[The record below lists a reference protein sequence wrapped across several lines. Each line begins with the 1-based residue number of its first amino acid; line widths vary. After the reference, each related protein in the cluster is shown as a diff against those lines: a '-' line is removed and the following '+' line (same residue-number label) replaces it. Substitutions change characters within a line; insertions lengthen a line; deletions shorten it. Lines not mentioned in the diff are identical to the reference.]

1 MLCIVRKGLKM
12 DKKDIPSFIS
22 NNPMFALATSENDI
36 PHVRFMML
44 YRADIGGLVFHTGES
59 KDLYRQLTR
68 NPQVEM
74 CFYSQKDM
82 TQVRV
87 SGTADIVEEIEL
99 KQQIVKDRPFLKKWV
114 DDKGYDSLSV
124 FRVSDGKACFW
135 TMASNFAEKQYIQ
148 L

>member
-1 MLCIVRKGLKM
+1 M
-12 DKKDIPSFIS
+12 DKKDVLSFIS
-22 NNPMFALATSENDI
+22 GNPIFALATAEDDV
-36 PHVRFMML
+36 PYVRYMML
-44 YRADIGGLVFHTGES
+44 YRADEAGIFFHTGES
-59 KDLYRQLTR
+59 KDLHRQLSR

-87 SGTADIVEEIEL
+87 SGTADLIEDIDL
-99 KQQIVKDRPFLKKWV
+99 KKQIVKDRPFLQRWV

-124 FRVSDGKACFW
+124 YRVAKGKACAW
-135 TMASNFAEKQYIQ
+135 TMATNLAGKEYIQ